1 MVGVWTHR
9 TVVVLFRDYIYK
21 RFACYDEATIAR
33 VAGVSVDA
41 MTLDSLGTVPYAPQI
56 AKDGLL
62 SVARYRWRIPYQ
74 ALDPWTAVWD
84 ELVAARFASV
94 AGDGWMLSKRG
105 EMLCED
111 LHRSARRY
119 LESLSLPGAEL
130 KRLSA
135 ALDVLHRTIPANAER
150 ARCAI
155 AGLPLQDEIRS
166 DILRVDRFASELWNF
181 RDDAHINAWQAAGLA
196 GPTLDVLS
204 HLWEGTDSLEQLVME
219 LDGRQL
225 QGGVHAEVKR
235 LLESGDIE
243 RRGDFLALTSR
254 GKQRREL
261 IERDT
266 DANYFGGWPDG
277 SELGRI
283 GDDMSVLIEALP

>member
-1 MVGVWTHR
+1 M
-9 TVVVLFRDYIYK
+9 LFRDYIYK
-21 RFACYDEATIAR
+21 RFACYDEEPIAR

-41 MTLDSLGTVPYAPQI
+41 ITFDSLGTVPYAPQI
-56 AKDGLL
+56 AKDGCL

-74 ALDPWTAVWD
+74 TLDPWTAVWD
-84 ELVAARFASV
+84 ELVAAGFASV

-119 LESLSLPGAEL
+119 LESLSLPRAEL

-135 ALDVLHRTIPANAER
+135 ALNLLHRKIPAKAER

-181 RDDAHINAWQAAGLA
+181 RDDAHISAWQATGFS

-204 HLWEGTDSLEQLVME
+204 HVWEGTDSLEQLVLE
-219 LDGRQL
+219 LDARQL
-225 QGGVHAEVKR
+225 PGSVSVEVKR
-235 LLESGDIE
+235 LVESGDIE

-254 GKQRREL
+254 GKKRREL
-261 IERDT
+261 MERDT
-266 DANYFGGWPDG
+266 DANYFGRWPDG
-277 SELGRI
+277 GELGGI